1 MTHPMRL
8 QLLHYL
14 VGIAKADNDL
24 SKSEINLLGTMSR
37 YLGISQKDF
46 QSIHAMFG
54 GAPPSQANY
63 DILEISKEATND
75 EVKKAYR
82 KMAIKYHPDKVA
94 SLGEEFQK
102 AAKEKFQQVQS
113 AYEAIKKER
122 GMS

>member
-1 MTHPMRL
+1 
-8 QLLHYL
+8 
-14 VGIAKADNDL
+14 
-24 SKSEINLLGTMSR
+24 MSR

-63 DILEISKEATND
+63 DILEVSKEATND

-113 AYEAIKKER
+113 AYEAIKK
-122 GMS
+122 